1 MIYQSGYLTIKDYDR
16 EFRLYRLGFPND
28 EVRYG
33 FLNFLLPF
41 YTAVT
46 DEERSFYIG
55 KFVQELRTGNVD
67 AFMHR
72 FEAFFADFPYELND
86 QTERHYQV
94 IIYLIFKLMGQFTQ
108 AEVHSSRGRA
118 DAVVRTPKFIYI
130 FEFKLNGTVEQA
142 MDNITYVP
150 AQELLLVGKATTE
163 GEYFHRVDTAKYC
176 TMPPTVKKLFTNSA
190 GLAISFTTNSPVIKA
205 KWMVPDNY
213 QLPNLTRV
221 AQKGLDLYIKRDGKW
236 QFAGVGIPGGVTTE
250 KVLVDNMG
258 TEEKECLLYLPLYDE
273 LKSLEIGVSSDAHI
287 RKGENP
293 FKEKIV
299 VYGSS
304 ILQGAS
310 ASRPGMAYPA
320 RLSRSSGYNFI
331 NLGLSGNGKME
342 KEVAEMLADIDADAF
357 ILDCIPNP
365 SPKEITDRTVDFVMT
380 LRQKHP
386 DTPIIVIQTLIR
398 ETGNFNQKARE
409 NVKRQNEAI
418 AEQVEV
424 LRKKNVKNLYFIKE
438 DQFLGTDHEGTVD
451 GTHPNDLGFDR
462 MLKKYKPAISKI
474 LKIKFK
480 TE

>member
-1 MIYQSGYLTIKDYDR
+1 MKNLIR
-16 EFRLYRLGFPND
+16 NVWVCLGLM
-28 EVRYG
+28 V
-33 FLNFLLPF
+33 LPF
-41 YTAVT
+41 TA
-46 DEERSFYIG
+46 S
-55 KFVQELRTGNVD
+55 
-67 AFMHR
+67 
-72 FEAFFADFPYELND
+72 
-86 QTERHYQV
+86 
-94 IIYLIFKLMGQFTQ
+94 GQQ
-108 AEVHSSRGRA
+108 
-118 DAVVRTPKFIYI
+118 K
-130 FEFKLNGTVEQA
+130 
-142 MDNITYVP
+142 DNITYVP

-250 KVLVDNMG
+250 TVLVDNMG

-304 ILQGAS
+304 LLQGAS

-462 MLKKYKPAISKI
+462 MLKKYKLAISKI

-480 TE
+480 AE

>member
-1 MIYQSGYLTIKDYDR
+1 MRNLTRNVWIC
-16 EFRLYRLGFPND
+16 LGLIMFPLTTF
-28 EVRYG
+28 G
-33 FLNFLLPF
+33 QQKSNF
-41 YTAVT
+41 
-46 DEERSFYIG
+46 
-55 KFVQELRTGNVD
+55 
-67 AFMHR
+67 
-72 FEAFFADFPYELND
+72 
-86 QTERHYQV
+86 
-94 IIYLIFKLMGQFTQ
+94 
-108 AEVHSSRGRA
+108 
-118 DAVVRTPKFIYI
+118 
-130 FEFKLNGTVEQA
+130 
-142 MDNITYVP
+142 TYMP

-176 TMPPTVKKLFTNSA
+176 TMPPAVKKLFTNSA

-205 KWMVPDNY
+205 KWTVPDNY
-213 QLPNLTRV
+213 QLPNLTRL

-236 QFAGVGIPGGVTTE
+236 QFAGVGMPGGVTTE
-250 KVLVDNMG
+250 RVIVDNMG

-287 RKGENP
+287 HKGENP
-293 FKEKIV
+293 FKKKIV

-342 KEVAEMLADIDADAF
+342 KEVAGMLADIDADAF

-365 SPKEITDRTVDFVMT
+365 SPKEIT
-380 LRQKHP
+380 
-386 DTPIIVIQTLIR
+386 

-409 NVKRQNEAI
+409 NVKQQNEAI

-424 LRKKNVKNLYFIKE
+424 LRKKGVKNLYFIKE
-438 DQFLGTDHEGTVD
+438 DRFLGTDHEGTID

-474 LKIKFK
+474 LKIKFRD
-480 TE
+480 

>member
-1 MIYQSGYLTIKDYDR
+1 MRNLTRNFWIC
-16 EFRLYRLGFPND
+16 LGLIMFPLTTFGQQKN
-28 EVRYG
+28 
-33 FLNFLLPF
+33 NF
-41 YTAVT
+41 
-46 DEERSFYIG
+46 
-55 KFVQELRTGNVD
+55 
-67 AFMHR
+67 
-72 FEAFFADFPYELND
+72 
-86 QTERHYQV
+86 
-94 IIYLIFKLMGQFTQ
+94 
-108 AEVHSSRGRA
+108 
-118 DAVVRTPKFIYI
+118 
-130 FEFKLNGTVEQA
+130 
-142 MDNITYVP
+142 TYVP

-176 TMPPTVKKLFTNSA
+176 TMPPAVKKLFTNSA

-205 KWMVPDNY
+205 KWTVPDNY
-213 QLPNLTRV
+213 QLPNLTRI

-236 QFAGVGIPGGVTTE
+236 QFAGVGMPGGVTT
-250 KVLVDNMG
+250 
-258 TEEKECLLYLPLYDE
+258 
-273 LKSLEIGVSSDAHI
+273 EIGVSSDAHI

-293 FKEKIV
+293 FKKKIV

-342 KEVAEMLADIDADAF
+342 KEVAGMLANIDADAF

-365 SPKEITDRTVDFVMT
+365 SPKEITERAVGFVMT
-380 LRQKHP
+380 LREKHP
-386 DTPIIVIQTLIR
+386 DTPIIIIQTLIR

-409 NVKRQNEAI
+409 NVKQQNEAI

-424 LRKKNVKNLYFIKE
+424 LRKKGVKNLYFIKE
-438 DQFLGTDHEGTVD
+438 DRFLGTDHEGTID

-474 LKIKFK
+474 LKIKFRD
-480 TE
+480 E

>member
-1 MIYQSGYLTIKDYDR
+1 
-16 EFRLYRLGFPND
+16 
-28 EVRYG
+28 
-33 FLNFLLPF
+33 
-41 YTAVT
+41 
-46 DEERSFYIG
+46 
-55 KFVQELRTGNVD
+55 
-67 AFMHR
+67 
-72 FEAFFADFPYELND
+72 
-86 QTERHYQV
+86 
-94 IIYLIFKLMGQFTQ
+94 
-108 AEVHSSRGRA
+108 
-118 DAVVRTPKFIYI
+118 
-130 FEFKLNGTVEQA
+130 
-142 MDNITYVP
+142 
-150 AQELLLVGKATTE
+150 
-163 GEYFHRVDTAKYC
+163 
-176 TMPPTVKKLFTNSA
+176 
-190 GLAISFTTNSPVIKA
+190 
-205 KWMVPDNY
+205 
-213 QLPNLTRV
+213 
-221 AQKGLDLYIKRDGKW
+221 
-236 QFAGVGIPGGVTTE
+236 
-250 KVLVDNMG
+250 MG

-342 KEVAEMLADIDADAF
+342 KEVAEMLADTELIRRPELNYKMLADIDADAF

>member
-1 MIYQSGYLTIKDYDR
+1 MKNLIR
-16 EFRLYRLGFPND
+16 NVWVCLGLM
-28 EVRYG
+28 V
-33 FLNFLLPF
+33 LPF
-41 YTAVT
+41 TA
-46 DEERSFYIG
+46 S
-55 KFVQELRTGNVD
+55 
-67 AFMHR
+67 
-72 FEAFFADFPYELND
+72 
-86 QTERHYQV
+86 
-94 IIYLIFKLMGQFTQ
+94 GQQ
-108 AEVHSSRGRA
+108 
-118 DAVVRTPKFIYI
+118 K
-130 FEFKLNGTVEQA
+130 
-142 MDNITYVP
+142 DNITYVP

-163 GEYFHRVDTAKYC
+163 GEYFHRVDTAKYR
-176 TMPPTVKKLFTNSA
+176 TMPPTVKKLFTN
-190 GLAISFTTNSPVIKA
+190 
-205 KWMVPDNY
+205 
-213 QLPNLTRV
+213 LPNLTRV

-380 LRQKHP
+380 LHQKHP

-398 ETGNFNQKARE
+398 ETGNFNRKARE

-480 TE
+480 AE